1 MIRFIAY
8 LLRWQLSTPVLWVC
22 LYLLL
27 PCMSE
32 LGATI
37 VANFVGGCT
46 FYYVDKLIFGRKK
59 DDKQSKAKCK

>member
-27 PCMSE
+27 PAMSE

-46 FYYVDKLIFGRKK
+46 FYYVDKLICGR
-59 DDKQSKAKCK
+59 